1 MAISLVKEFKLKQ
14 KLSLTPQLKKSI
26 DLLQLSRF
34 ELINKIEKEI
44 VENPFIEKDESSF
57 NDRSIADFNEF
68 DFNVA
73 ATESLR
79 DSLIN
84 QINEININKDEQEI
98 ALTIIDSLD
107 ETGCRTDGIDIVDEM
122 LGYKYAENLIEGV
135 LINIIQ
141 QLDPAGVGF
150 RDFKECIFLQIKRNP
165 ASEEELVI
173 TEKLL
178 YELNVDD
185 FDIALKKL
193 SDQGYSAEQ
202 VSSVIEKIKNSNL
215 SPGLEFKKS
224 DYVYPDLKIKML
236 EDNYELSFLNDN
248 FPKITIDESLVEAT
262 KKELKSKKND
272 AINEKIKEARWLM
285 SSITKRNDT
294 VYKVGE
300 IILNKQISYLM
311 DNPLNINPLSNKE
324 IAEELKL
331 HPSTISRILRSKYI
345 DTPKGIIPL
354 KSFLFN
360 SVSKT
365 RKVTSI
371 QLMDA
376 IKNIIKEEK
385 KPKSDNQI
393 SKELNKMGY
402 GLSRR
407 TIAKYRKKLN
417 IPSSRNR

>member
-107 ETGCRTDGIDIVDEM
+107 ETGCLTDGIDIVDEM

-141 QLDPAGVGF
+141 ELDPAGVGF

-165 ASEEELVI
+165 AFEEELVI

-178 YELNVDD
+178 Y
-185 FDIALKKL
+185 
-193 SDQGYSAEQ
+193 
-202 VSSVIEKIKNSNL
+202 
-215 SPGLEFKKS
+215 
-224 DYVYPDLKIKML
+224 
-236 EDNYELSFLNDN
+236 
-248 FPKITIDESLVEAT
+248 
-262 KKELKSKKND
+262 
-272 AINEKIKEARWLM
+272 
-285 SSITKRNDT
+285 
-294 VYKVGE
+294 
-300 IILNKQISYLM
+300 
-311 DNPLNINPLSNKE
+311 
-324 IAEELKL
+324 
-331 HPSTISRILRSKYI
+331 
-345 DTPKGIIPL
+345 
-354 KSFLFN
+354 
-360 SVSKT
+360 
-365 RKVTSI
+365 
-371 QLMDA
+371 
-376 IKNIIKEEK
+376 
-385 KPKSDNQI
+385 
-393 SKELNKMGY
+393 
-402 GLSRR
+402 
-407 TIAKYRKKLN
+407 
-417 IPSSRNR
+417 

>member
-107 ETGCRTDGIDIVDEM
+107 ETGCLTDGIDIVDEM
-122 LGYKYAENLIEGV
+122 LGYKYAENHIEGV
-135 LINIIQ
+135 LVNIIQ

-224 DYVYPDLKIKML
+224 DYVYPDLKIKM
-236 EDNYELSFLNDN
+236 LNDN

-371 QLMDA
+371 QLMDT